1 MAKTKKTL
9 GQNWSRYYN
18 YYGMTHKLY
27 KAMQDKGWTVQVIK
41 DYSISHAHEVN
52 EEMAA
57 KYKDNPPDV
66 SSPGD
71 KKWLKNHPELK
82 GSGKAPI
89 KQLQPKAAKKTGVPM
104 GGVKKPH
111 RYRPGMVAL
120 HEICHY
126 QK

>member
-27 KAMQDKGWTVQVIK
+27 KAMQDEGWTVQAIK

-57 KYKDNPPDV
+57 KYRNKPPNV
-66 SSPGD
+66 PSPGD
-71 KKWLKNHPELK
+71 KKWLCKHPELK
-82 GSGKAPI
+82 GSGKAPENNFSP
-89 KQLQPKAAKKTGVPM
+89 KQ
-104 GGVKKPH
+104 
-111 RYRPGMVAL
+111 
-120 HEICHY
+120 
-126 QK
+126 